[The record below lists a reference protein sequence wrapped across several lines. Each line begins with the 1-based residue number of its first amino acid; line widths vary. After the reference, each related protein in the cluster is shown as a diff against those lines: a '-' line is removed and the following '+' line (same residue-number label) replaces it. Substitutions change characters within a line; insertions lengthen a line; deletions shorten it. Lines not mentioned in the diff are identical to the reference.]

1 MPSRIEEMSYRHV
14 RSLARGLQILTELTR
29 IGRARPGQLSAG
41 THIDRTTVYRLL
53 DTLEHEGFVTRTS
66 DDFYVPTSAVR
77 QLGDGFTDLDL
88 VTRVVVPELRKLL
101 GKVLWPSD
109 FATFEQ
115 GAMIIRET
123 THKFSPFSLHR
134 AMIGK
139 KRPTLRSAM
148 GRAVLACAN
157 DHEREIMLR
166 IIATSD
172 QPDAREA
179 RDKKYVAALIRESRA
194 RGYAS
199 AVGLVEPRIAAI
211 ALGVRTRERIFGAIN
226 LVFLRAAMTPVE
238 AAKRYL
244 PDMQNAVRNI
254 EAALA
259 E

>member
-1 MPSRIEEMSYRHV
+1 MSYRHV
-14 RSLARGLQILTELTR
+14 RSLARGLQVLTELTR
-29 IGRARPGQLSAG
+29 VGRARPGQLSVG
-41 THIDRTTVYRLL
+41 TRIDRTTVYRLL

-66 DDFYVPTSAVR
+66 DDYYALTPAVR
-77 QLGDGFTDLDL
+77 QLGDAFSDLDR
-88 VTRVVVPELRKLL
+88 VTRVVVPELKKLL
-101 GKVLWPSD
+101 AKVLWPTD

-115 GAMIIRET
+115 GSMVIRET

-148 GRAVLACAN
+148 GRAVLACAT

-166 IIATSD
+166 IIANSD

-179 RDKKYVAALIRESRA
+179 RDKQYVAALIREARA

-199 AVGLVEPRIAAI
+199 AVGLIEPRIAAI
-211 ALGVRTRERIFGAIN
+211 ALGIRTRERIFGAIN

-244 PDMQNAVRNI
+244 PDMQNAIRNV
-254 EAALA
+254 EAAIGESL
-259 E
+259 